1 LKTIHELREEQY
13 SYNRKVAVNEYGVNI
28 DNWRRCPYTFLKA
41 RFYMEA
47 SAVLVW
53 ILMKTEIKP
62 NTVTLFYGIAG
73 IMGGILLSIPYKWTM
88 IAALFIFFTK
98 GILDWSDGHLARVTN
113 QTSITGHVL
122 DVYGALLND
131 MGLQIGLGFY
141 VAFKSGNNLFYYL
154 IPIIPFFFAAKL
166 KTFSEIV
173 LYEEL
178 SNEKS
183 LNKIIQKNI
192 NIDTD
197 QTKKVNA
204 KADVLGTY
212 SKYYYYL
219 SSFLDARARSVDF
232 ICLVIL
238 VEMFTNISI
247 TWIIFILLLVK
258 AFIIF
263 LGGFYVT
270 IKKDWVER
278 SLDATI
284 NNIFNSWKRN
294 K

>member
-1 LKTIHELREEQY
+1 VQTIKETRKYQY
-13 SYNRKVAVNEYGVNI
+13 HYHSTNYPYINDWKRN
-28 DNWRRCPYTFLKA
+28 PYTFLKA
-41 RFYMEA
+41 KFYMET
-47 SAVLVW
+47 SAVLVYF
-53 ILMKTEIKP
+53 LLKTKIKP
-62 NTVTLFYGIAG
+62 NTITLFYCFAG
-73 IMGGILLSIPYKWTM
+73 IMGGVLLSIPCKWT
-88 IAALFIFFTK
+88 IISALFIFFTK
-98 GILDWSDGHLARVTN
+98 GTLDWSDGHLARATN

-154 IPIIPFFFAAKL
+154 IPIIPFLFAAKL

-183 LNKIIQKNI
+183 LSKIIQKNI
-192 NIDTD
+192 NTETD
-197 QTKKVNA
+197 QTKKENA
-204 KADVLGTY
+204 KANVLGTY
-212 SKYYYYL
+212 SKYYYL

-238 VEMFTNISI
+238 VEMFTNVSI
-247 TWIIFILLLVK
+247 TWIIFILFLVR
-258 AFIIF
+258 ALIFFI
-263 LGGFYVT
+263 GGFYIT

-284 NNIFNSWKRN
+284 NNIFNYWKGN

>member
-1 LKTIHELREEQY
+1 MQTIKETRKYQY
-13 SYNRKVAVNEYGVNI
+13 HYHSTNYPYINDWKRN
-28 DNWRRCPYTFLKA
+28 PYTFLKA
-41 RFYMEA
+41 KFYMET
-47 SAVLVW
+47 SAVLVYF
-53 ILMKTEIKP
+53 LLKTKIKP
-62 NTVTLFYGIAG
+62 NTITLFYCFAG
-73 IMGGILLSIPYKWTM
+73 IMGGVLLSIPCKWT
-88 IAALFIFFTK
+88 IISALFIFFTK
-98 GILDWSDGHLARVTN
+98 GTLDWSDGHLARATN

-154 IPIIPFFFAAKL
+154 IPIIPFLFAAKL

-183 LNKIIQKNI
+183 LSKIIQKNI
-192 NIDTD
+192 NTETD
-197 QTKKVNA
+197 QTKKENA
-204 KADVLGTY
+204 KANVLGTY
-212 SKYYYYL
+212 SKYYYL

-238 VEMFTNISI
+238 VEMFTNVSI
-247 TWIIFILLLVK
+247 TWIIFILFLVR
-258 AFIIF
+258 ALIFFI
-263 LGGFYVT
+263 GGFYIT

-284 NNIFNSWKRN
+284 NNIFNYWKGN